1 MTMGAGSFGRASSA
15 TAGTSSAEAAP
26 SDFRISMAP
35 VSISVA
41 VLVGAAGTMLA
52 SLSTAGAGAGVGAAG
67 WWSGAAM
74 SWAASSSFSRP
85 AASPGTMSPDAASP
99 ATSPLTAMSGLATS
113 TEGARLAISIAAA
126 GSSGVE
132 SVTSGFDCVTRLDAA
147 VSAPSGC
154 GFCIIANRL
163 ANSARVS
170 ASAPRLSPGV
180 SPFGDRA
187 GPAPSAPIVFI
198 DKPRFLMATGHKLPP
213 LKDISGV
220 VLQKGCQM
228 PTGSAAAGRHG
239 GVKTCLAG
247 KLARHVVSLAA
258 FHGT

>member
-1 MTMGAGSFGRASSA
+1 MTMGAGPFGRASSA
-15 TAGTSSAEAAP
+15 TAGTSSAGAAP

-41 VLVGAAGTMLA
+41 VLVGAAGTMSA
-52 SLSTAGAGAGVGAAG
+52 SLSAAGASVGVAG

-74 SWAASSSFSRP
+74 SCAASSSFSRL
-85 AASPGTMSPDAASP
+85 AASPDTMSPDAASP
-99 ATSPLTAMSGLATS
+99 ATSLLTAMSGLATS

-132 SVTSGFDCVTRLDAA
+132 SVKLGCDCVTRLDAA

-163 ANSARVS
+163 AKSARVS

-180 SPFGDRA
+180 SPFGNRA
-187 GPAPSAPIVFI
+187 GPTPSASIVFI